1 MSMGKEKNKIAFS
14 GFGTS
19 CNGLLVGL
27 LSSHPQLFPDLD
39 QFLNG
44 TSTGDAIIHHATSG
58 IRSVIG
64 LTCSGNAQA
73 GQITAKQLEVISA
86 HDVVVAGGLRA
97 ISRRRAMTGKAYH
110 IRYLFASAPTGRH
123 MQESRRAIVFGQN
136 QSKMS
141 S

>member
-1 MSMGKEKNKIAFS
+1 MSMGKKKNKIAFS
-14 GFGTS
+14 EFGTS

-97 ISRRRAMTGKAYH
+97 NIETASHDGKSIPH
-110 IRYLFASAPTGRH
+110 SLFLRLSTNGMAHAGVSQGNCFR
-123 MQESRRAIVFGQN
+123 
-136 QSKMS
+136 SKS
-141 S
+141 I